1 MSETARPL
9 PPDHAERIRAV
20 DPARSVLVQAPAGS
34 GKTTLLTERFLAL
47 LELVD
52 EPGEIVAITFTKA
65 AAAEMRNRILDELRK
80 AEPTAVA
87 QRVLARSRAL
97 GWNLLELPSQLR
109 IHTIDA
115 FCREL
120 ALQQPLV
127 TQLGS
132 QLDVAGEPDELYRRA
147 ARRTL
152 ARIDGDDTQLR
163 EALEALLLWRDND
176 WAGLEEQLTG
186 MLAGRD
192 RWMHGFVLDR
202 EPDWDALRTRLE
214 QPFARAAESS
224 LTALSARLH
233 RRPELAEEV
242 LKLARY
248 ACEGPGPK
256 SPHAL
261 AECAELPRVPFEESL
276 ELVRDAYAAL
286 AEFLLTNDGEWR
298 SPRGLNKNHGFPAGD
313 AGKPAKQRFGALTAA
328 LDEVDGLREAL
339 AAVPMLPP
347 ARYTEDDWR
356 IVRACFVVLRRAAAE
371 LRILFAEAGAVDFV
385 EVAQAAAAVL
395 AAPDGQP
402 SDAAIATADR
412 IRHLLVDE
420 FQDTSRKQH
429 ELLQRLMGAW
439 GGREGHTCFVV
450 GDPMQSIYFFRDAEA
465 ELFAQVRDAGMEV
478 AAGDA
483 LMFDLV
489 PLRANFRTVPGLVRE
504 MNRAF
509 EGIFAVPDGS
519 GIQYAHAEPAR
530 EAPEA
535 EKAFDLHLSFVP
547 RRLRGADDSAIVER
561 DAACAAQM
569 QQIVEL
575 IRAKQDQ
582 MEQARAA
589 RTKYRIAVL
598 ARNRAA
604 LQLVASALHQ
614 ASIPFRA
621 VELEPLRDRPEVLDA
636 LALAHA
642 WLNPL
647 DRVAWLGVLRAPWC
661 GLSLADL
668 HTLTSADDDSIKEQ
682 PVPALFVQRAA
693 MLSREGQAAVAR
705 LMQGWADAE
714 RTMRAAPTS
723 TLGTRLQQL
732 WLGLGGAACVDAAA
746 RTNLDLLWQCL
757 DGLAGDEVDL
767 LGPALDAAL
776 NKLNAQPDPAVSG
789 ECGVQ
794 LMTIHKSKGL
804 EFEVVLVPELQAVD
818 RVGTPKLLSWLER
831 GLPTPDENGE
841 TTEFLV
847 APLQTKGAE
856 KGGAKQWV
864 DRVYRERER
873 QESRRILYVAA
884 TRARDELHLFARPE
898 YKASD
903 DGLML
908 APPSTGLLATA
919 WPAFGEEIERR
930 FAEFAAERTAQP
942 EETLAL
948 AAAAENILEFPRALK
963 PTRMRRLPIDF
974 AATRDNELASAS
986 GERVVDSQ
994 TALFERHEGG
1004 LVSRALG
1011 NAIHKLLEELAA
1023 LRTQHEWPAALA
1035 ELEKLRPQLTAQ
1047 IRGAGMEPTTAARLA
1062 DEAFA
1067 CALRASKEPHGA
1079 WILSPHDQA
1088 ESETA
1093 WSGVVN
1099 GATRTVRVDRVF
1111 RAGDAPL
1118 SASGE
1123 TWWIVDYKSAHE
1135 DGLDPAEA
1143 LPRLRA
1149 AFAPQLAAYAA
1160 VLRKLHTEGARVRAG
1175 LYYPRMGLLDWWE
1188 I

>member
-450 GDPMQSIYFFRDAEA
+450 GDPMQSI
-465 ELFAQVRDAGMEV
+465 
-478 AAGDA
+478 
-483 LMFDLV
+483 
-489 PLRANFRTVPGLVRE
+489 
-504 MNRAF
+504 
-509 EGIFAVPDGS
+509 
-519 GIQYAHAEPAR
+519 
-530 EAPEA
+530 
-535 EKAFDLHLSFVP
+535 
-547 RRLRGADDSAIVER
+547 
-561 DAACAAQM
+561 
-569 QQIVEL
+569 
-575 IRAKQDQ
+575 
-582 MEQARAA
+582 
-589 RTKYRIAVL
+589 
-598 ARNRAA
+598 
-604 LQLVASALHQ
+604 
-614 ASIPFRA
+614 
-621 VELEPLRDRPEVLDA
+621 
-636 LALAHA
+636 
-642 WLNPL
+642 
-647 DRVAWLGVLRAPWC
+647 
-661 GLSLADL
+661 
-668 HTLTSADDDSIKEQ
+668 
-682 PVPALFVQRAA
+682 
-693 MLSREGQAAVAR
+693 
-705 LMQGWADAE
+705 
-714 RTMRAAPTS
+714 
-723 TLGTRLQQL
+723 
-732 WLGLGGAACVDAAA
+732 
-746 RTNLDLLWQCL
+746 
-757 DGLAGDEVDL
+757 
-767 LGPALDAAL
+767 
-776 NKLNAQPDPAVSG
+776 
-789 ECGVQ
+789 
-794 LMTIHKSKGL
+794 
-804 EFEVVLVPELQAVD
+804 
-818 RVGTPKLLSWLER
+818 
-831 GLPTPDENGE
+831 
-841 TTEFLV
+841 
-847 APLQTKGAE
+847 
-856 KGGAKQWV
+856 
-864 DRVYRERER
+864 
-873 QESRRILYVAA
+873 
-884 TRARDELHLFARPE
+884 
-898 YKASD
+898 
-903 DGLML
+903 
-908 APPSTGLLATA
+908 
-919 WPAFGEEIERR
+919 
-930 FAEFAAERTAQP
+930 
-942 EETLAL
+942 
-948 AAAAENILEFPRALK
+948 
-963 PTRMRRLPIDF
+963 
-974 AATRDNELASAS
+974 
-986 GERVVDSQ
+986 
-994 TALFERHEGG
+994 
-1004 LVSRALG
+1004 
-1011 NAIHKLLEELAA
+1011 
-1023 LRTQHEWPAALA
+1023 
-1035 ELEKLRPQLTAQ
+1035 
-1047 IRGAGMEPTTAARLA
+1047 
-1062 DEAFA
+1062 
-1067 CALRASKEPHGA
+1067 
-1079 WILSPHDQA
+1079 
-1088 ESETA
+1088 
-1093 WSGVVN
+1093 
-1099 GATRTVRVDRVF
+1099 
-1111 RAGDAPL
+1111 
-1118 SASGE
+1118 
-1123 TWWIVDYKSAHE
+1123 
-1135 DGLDPAEA
+1135 
-1143 LPRLRA
+1143 
-1149 AFAPQLAAYAA
+1149 
-1160 VLRKLHTEGARVRAG
+1160 
-1175 LYYPRMGLLDWWE
+1175 
-1188 I
+1188 